1 MEVTIV
7 ETNGTQ
13 TALIAA
19 TDDKIKVQ
27 LYFDVVELLVKAMSG
42 KNDQKFIRNLGPI
55 MTNLNMRLIVCASDD
70 VAKAYFKWRAIAGL
84 GTDPAASVDTFI
96 GMLMAMR
103 KDLNPA
109 TALALEDVEGVFQ

>member
-13 TALIAA
+13 TVLITA
-19 TDDKIKVQ
+19 TDNKIKAQ
-27 LYFDVVELLVKAMSG
+27 LYFDVVELFVKAMSG
-42 KNDQKFIRNLGPI
+42 KNNQKFIRNLGPI

-84 GTDPAASVDTFI
+84 GTDPAASMDAFM